1 MDLRQFNI
9 CANTKAPRSLAE
21 TDEKLVHNDQQLPQH
36 VRYLTLFFWSY
47 VPAETCWKEC
57 IFFFKQEVPRYIIT
71 NSGLVELRMQKV
83 LSFLEEHENTLL
95 KLLPLAAFAV
105 PFLWLYLLHP
115 ASFEAMWKGR
125 TFQLFFIWLIALE
138 LILSWENL
146 QPKVGKPF
154 SAKTLAFVT
163 ALLLPTVYVVISKHL
178 GLNNAITEVSK
189 QSGVATWN
197 SMALSTEYLVF
208 AALFC
213 AIVFLQFG
221 KKGLKDFS
229 VPALFLGTVGVLY
242 TIDNVYP
249 YGQFTPFQLLVPTT
263 ATLAASALNLMG
275 YQTSLTTVA
284 NMSRLTATDAAN
296 PLRTATFDIAWP
308 CAGIESL
315 LIFTVVAFL
324 FLKRMPLSWKA
335 KTAAFTAGAAVTYLI
350 NVLRIATFYPIGMDY
365 GVNSEQV
372 RMFHN
377 YYGPLYSIAWIVVYP
392 LLILGSQMLWRK
404 FTSTRAPAAKEPQPP
419 QLNPA

>member
-1 MDLRQFNI
+1 
-9 CANTKAPRSLAE
+9 
-21 TDEKLVHNDQQLPQH
+21 
-36 VRYLTLFFWSY
+36 
-47 VPAETCWKEC
+47 
-57 IFFFKQEVPRYIIT
+57 
-71 NSGLVELRMQKV
+71 MQKV
-83 LSFLEEHENTLL
+83 LSFLKEHENTLL
-95 KLLPLAAFAV
+95 KLLPLAAFVV
-105 PFLWLYLLHP
+105 PFLWLYILHP

-178 GLNNAITEVSK
+178 GLNNAITEVSR
-189 QSGVATWN
+189 QSGVATWD

-221 KKGLKDFS
+221 KKGSKDFS

-249 YGQFTPFQLLVPTT
+249 YGRFIPFQLLVPTT
-263 ATLAASALNLMG
+263 ATLATSALNLMG

-324 FLKRMPLSWKA
+324 FLKRMPLTWRGKA
-335 KTAAFTAGAAVTYLI
+335 VAFTVGATVTYLI

-377 YYGPLYSIAWIVVYP
+377 YYGPLYSIAWIVAYP

-404 FTSTRAPAAKEPQPP
+404 LTSTRAPAAKEPQPP